1 MRLRR
6 IGVGAALA
14 TFAAAPGIGLCQA
27 PGETAQVMPAVSYT
41 VLRTGPQAKAS
52 PPRNSAVQVRYV
64 GRLEDGSVF
73 DTSDG
78 KGGPDGTAIFPLRG
92 LIGGYQAALM
102 QMRPGD
108 KWRVRIPP
116 AFAYG
121 TQGSALSGKT
131 LVFDLELVDWAEL
144 PATPPP
150 LMRELPQP
158 K

>member
-1 MRLRR
+1 MRLGS
-6 IGVGAALA
+6 IGVAVVMLAATPA
-14 TFAAAPGIGLCQA
+14 TSLGQPKPMGEQA
-27 PGETAQVMPAVSYT
+27 MPAVSYT
-41 VLRTGPQAKAS
+41 VLSAGPKAKAP

-116 AFAYG
+116 EFAYG
-121 TQGSALSGKT
+121 AQGAARSGKT
-131 LVFDLELVDWAEL
+131 LIFDLELVDWAEL
-144 PATPPP
+144 PPAPPP